1 MLTRS
6 ALVFAYGGCT
16 QVPAKKFRRFT
27 TVGEDCKKIT
37 PQKFLLN
44 IRMLSYNPLVQFRK
58 GLEGLCIFAKNV
70 HKENPVLC
78 YQYRKSP
85 LLRPA
90 LHLWYYVLK
99 KKNKNNKDNG
109 KNVQKLVSV
118 LKSLIKV

>member
-16 QVPAKKFRRFT
+16 QVLAKKFRRFT

-37 PQKFLLN
+37 PQKFLLS

-58 GLEGLCIFAKNV
+58 GLEGLCIFDKNV

-78 YQYRKSP
+78 YQYRYSP
-85 LLRPA
+85 LFCPA
-90 LHLWYYVLK
+90 LHRGIMPLK
-99 KKNKNNKDNG
+99 K
-109 KNVQKLVSV
+109 QE
-118 LKSLIKV
+118 